1 MLACYA
7 AITDAII
14 DTVTQRLRTEGNDN
28 NLLDIIFDIYSDI
41 WR

>member
-1 MLACYA
+1 MLAYYA

-14 DTVTQRLRTEGNDN
+14 DTVTQRHRTEGNDN

>member
-1 MLACYA
+1 MLAYYA

-14 DTVTQRLRTEGNDN
+14 DTVTQRHRTEGNDN

-41 WR
+41 